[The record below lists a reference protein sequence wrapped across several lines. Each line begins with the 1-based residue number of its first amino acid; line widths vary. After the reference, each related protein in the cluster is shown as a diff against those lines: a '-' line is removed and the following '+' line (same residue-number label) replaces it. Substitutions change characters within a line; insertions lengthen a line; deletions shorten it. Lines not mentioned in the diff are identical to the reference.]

1 MLPNLLYPLYNFLVG
16 LIKSLLKFKIHEVT
30 GDNMTKTPKKSFHT
44 GSVKKT
50 IKIKASQD
58 KVWRKISNII
68 GLPTWVVDVKKTVY
82 LSKKKRDVGAIRLIT
97 FADGNKIEEHI
108 VAWKN
113 KESFTY
119 IATEG
124 LPLRAYVATISI
136 KVKPKKVVEV
146 TWQSYL
152 NSKKMSEK
160 QFLEFLAFMGSFYE
174 ASLENLKALLEK

>member
-1 MLPNLLYPLYNFLVG
+1 M
-16 LIKSLLKFKIHEVT
+16 
-30 GDNMTKTPKKSFHT
+30 KKSFHT

-50 IKIKASQD
+50 IKIKASNE
-58 KVWRKISNII
+58 KVWRKISNIA
-68 GLPTWVVDVKKTVY
+68 GLPTWVVDVKKTTY
-82 LSKKKRDVGAIRLIT
+82 LSKKKKDVGAVRLIT
-97 FADGNKIEEHI
+97 FSDGNKIEEHV

-113 KESFTY
+113 KEYFTY

-136 KVKPKKVVEV
+136 KKKSAKLTEL

-160 QFLEFLAFMGSFYE
+160 EFLEFLAFMGAFYE
-174 ASLENLKALLEK
+174 ASLENLKAILEK

>member
-1 MLPNLLYPLYNFLVG
+1 MVG
-16 LIKSLLKFKIHEVT
+16 QPKFKIHRIS
-30 GDNMTKTPKKSFHT
+30 GYDMAKTAKKSFHT

-50 IKIKASQD
+50 IMIKASKD
-58 KVWRKISNII
+58 KVWRKVSNIV
-68 GLPTWVVDVKKTVY
+68 GLPTWLIDVKKTVY

-97 FADGNKIEEHI
+97 FTDGNKIEEHV

-113 KESFTY
+113 KEYFTY

-136 KVKPKKVVEV
+136 KTKSKKIVEL

-174 ASLENLKALLEK
+174 ASLENLKILLEK

>member
-1 MLPNLLYPLYNFLVG
+1 M
-16 LIKSLLKFKIHEVT
+16 IKTSK
-30 GDNMTKTPKKSFHT
+30 
-44 GSVKKT
+44 
-50 IKIKASQD
+50 D
-58 KVWRKISNII
+58 KVWRKVSNIV
-68 GLPTWVVDVKKTVY
+68 GLPTWLIDVKKTVY
-82 LSKKKRDVGAIRLIT
+82 LSKKKRGVGAVRLIT

-108 VAWKN
+108 VAWKDQ
-113 KESFTY
+113 EYFTY

-136 KVKPKKVVEV
+136 KAKSKKIVQV

-160 QFLEFLAFMGSFYE
+160 LFLEFLAFMGSFYE